1 MATGEQNV
9 KNLVSL
15 CPADVSISTEYWVQL
30 GQLHDIVRLRQR
42 FDLGFDMS
50 EVDWPLL
57 TVEFISL
64 RGHQMD
70 GIYEVDRNPL
80 TVFPSC

>member
-1 MATGEQNV
+1 MD
-9 KNLVSL
+9 S
-15 CPADVSISTEYWVQL
+15 PISTECYDQL
-30 GQLHDIVRLRQR
+30 GQLNDIVRLCQR

-57 TVEFISL
+57 TVEFNSL
-64 RGHQMD
+64 RSHQID